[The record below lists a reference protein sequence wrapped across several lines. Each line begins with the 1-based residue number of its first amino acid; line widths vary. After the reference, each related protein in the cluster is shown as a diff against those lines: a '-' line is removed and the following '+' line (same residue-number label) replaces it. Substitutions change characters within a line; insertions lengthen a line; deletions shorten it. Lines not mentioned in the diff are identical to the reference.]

1 MVATTPKPGSHMSD
15 KRGIRPER
23 GCVDRMSC
31 ERHLRLEVYQDE
43 RVVFGEIRPLAGV
56 GVALGMGRSHGLG
69 CSNPSNM
76 PTPSQDDGQ
85 LVPKMIPARGASNP

>member
-1 MVATTPKPGSHMSD
+1 MVATTPKPGSRLGN

-43 RVVFGEIRPLAGV
+43 RVVFGEIRPLPSV
-56 GVALGMGRSHGLG
+56 GVALGMGRSYRLRYFKNH
-69 CSNPSNM
+69 
-76 PTPSQDDGQ
+76 
-85 LVPKMIPARGASNP
+85 A